1 EHHAALR
8 GVPGGRVALARLA
21 PQAQEGADQVG
32 IDRALKSAVF
42 LDRDGVIN
50 ASVVKNGKPYP
61 PTSVLAMEILPG
73 VAEALARLRAA
84 GFELVV
90 VTNQPDVARG
100 TQSRAT
106 IDAMHDRLQREL
118 PLDAI
123 YACFHDDVDACACRK
138 PKPGL
143 LLNAAQDRG
152 IDLASSFMV
161 GDRWRDTDAGLAA
174 GCRAIFIDRGYS
186 ERKPERFA
194 VNVAGL
200 PDAAAWILEQI

>member
-1 EHHAALR
+1 MMR
-8 GVPGGRVALARLA
+8 P
-21 PQAQEGADQVG
+21 
-32 IDRALKSAVF
+32 AVF

-50 ASVVKNGKPYP
+50 RAVMRGHKPRAP
-61 PTSVLAMEILPG
+61 RSLDELELLPG
-73 VAEALARLRAA
+73 VGEAVSALRA
-84 GFELVV
+84 GGYCVIV

-100 TQSRAT
+100 VTPAAVVDSINERIRA
-106 IDAMHDRLQREL
+106 EL
-118 PLDAI
+118 RLDAV
-123 YACFHDDVDACACRK
+123 YTCVHDDRDACACRK

-143 LLNAAQDRG
+143 LVNAARDRG
-152 IDLASSFMV
+152 IDLATSFMV

-200 PDAAAWILEQI
+200 PEAAAWILEQT

>member
-1 EHHAALR
+1 M
-8 GVPGGRVALARLA
+8 
-21 PQAQEGADQVG
+21 G
-32 IDRALKSAVF
+32 IDEVKRAVF

-50 ASVVKNGKPYP
+50 ASVVRNGKPYP
-61 PTSVLAMEILPG
+61 PASVGEMEILPG
-73 VAEALARLRAA
+73 VGEALARLRAA
-84 GFELVV
+84 GFELIV

-100 TQSRAT
+100 TQSREA

-123 YACFHDDVDACACRK
+123 YACFHDDADDCACRK

-143 LLNAAQDRG
+143 LVNAARDRG
-152 IDLASSFMV
+152 IDLGTSFMV

-200 PDAAAWILEQI
+200 PEAAAWILEQI